1 MEQAKAISAK
11 CWNIFKDFY
20 GKEKT
25 EEAWEK
31 FIAAGEQIVGQ
42 YEGAERQLA
51 SEMYIAFAKYI
62 EEKQK
67 GTI

>member
-11 CWNIFKDFY
+11 CWKIFKDFY

-25 EEAWEK
+25 NESWEE
-31 FIAAGEQIVGQ
+31 FITAGARLVSQ
-42 YEGAERQLA
+42 YEGAEKQFA

-67 GTI
+67 G